1 MFACVRV
8 NVENSRTKY
17 SWLHGFHSLLCA
29 AGLTVMIETDEPV
42 SGTVTVSVDQSTPSH
57 PVTLRPRA

>member
-1 MFACVRV
+1 MFVCVRV
-8 NVENSRTKY
+8 YVDGSRTKY
-17 SWLHGFHSLLCA
+17 VWLHGFHSLLSA
-29 AGLTVMIETDEPV
+29 TGLTVMIETDEPV